1 MKPLPTILAAAF
13 LVRVIIACCFQNI
26 VAPDEVFQALEQA
39 HRLVYGQ
46 GVVPWEFQVGLR
58 CWLIP
63 LVLAVPM
70 AAAHFVGLDPLG
82 GLIFIRILL
91 CAASLGIV
99 ACAVKWG
106 ERFYGQ
112 DGAWITGLF
121 TAFWPDLWLMAPHP
135 LEEVLAADV
144 LVPAVYLLGTAV
156 GLRRVAWAGLLL
168 GLAFTLRMQL
178 APAIGLAG
186 IVLCR
191 GDARRWAVALGV
203 AALPVLAAGLLDWV
217 SWGQPFRSFW
227 LNIYLNV
234 VLGVAKTEFGAGP
247 PSYFAYMMGLD
258 WFWTL
263 PVFLI
268 LAWQGGRKLWLPG
281 AMALLIL
288 LTHMLIAHKEY
299 RFIFPAIAL
308 AAPLAG
314 LGLAALLIRLRAAGR
329 LTVPRLVLGALLLA
343 GPLASPW
350 LYFMLNLHA
359 SSYAMFE
366 DVARLPVSLVSLQGS
381 DPDFHLFMPI
391 DLVFTAAQRLTSK
404 TQTSAPGGMSIA
416 DTIVAPA
423 NSGDIPAAFIRRR
436 CYPSTWIPFAA
447 APRPSVCI
455 WTRPGI
461 VTDSAAAPP
470 FEIPSPAAAK
480 PFIIPDRLD
489 P

>member
-1 MKPLPTILAAAF
+1 M
-13 LVRVIIACCFQNI
+13 VIACWFQNI

-39 HRLVYGQ
+39 HRLVYCQ

-70 AAAHFVGLDPLG
+70 AAAHLAGLSPLG
-82 GLIFIRILL
+82 GLILIRVLL

-106 ERFYGQ
+106 ERFYGRE
-112 DGAWITGLF
+112 GAWIAGLF
-121 TAFWPDLWLMAPHP
+121 TACWPDLWLMAPHP

-144 LVPAVYLLGTAV
+144 LVPAVYLVGTAV

-178 APAIGLAG
+178 APAIALAG
-186 IVLCR
+186 ILLCR
-191 GDARRWAVALGV
+191 GDLRRWAVALGV
-203 AALPVLAAGLLDWV
+203 AALPVLAAGVLDWF

-227 LNIYLNV
+227 LNIYLNM
-234 VLGVAKTEFGAGP
+234 VLGVAKTEFGASP
-247 PSYFAYMMGLD
+247 PYYFFYMMMVD

-263 PVFLI
+263 PVFLV
-268 LAWQGGRKLWLPG
+268 LAWRGGRQLWLPG

-288 LTHMLIAHKEY
+288 LTHTLIAHKEY

-308 AAPLAG
+308 AVPLAG
-314 LGLAALLIRLRAAGR
+314 LGLADFLIRLRAAGR
-329 LTVPRLVLGALLLA
+329 LTAPRLATYGLLLA

-350 LYFMLNLHA
+350 LYFLLNLHA
-359 SSYAMFE
+359 TSYEIFE
-366 DVARLPVSLVSLQGS
+366 DVARLPVNLVSLQGS

-391 DLVFTAAQRLTSK
+391 DLVFNGAKQLTSR
-404 TQTSAPGGMSIA
+404 TETPVPGGTVEA
-416 DTIVAPA
+416 DAIVAPA
-423 NSGDIPAAFIRRR
+423 NSGDIPASFIRQR
-436 CYPSTWIPFAA
+436 CYPSTWIPLVDK
-447 APRPSVCI
+447 PRPLICI
-455 WTRPGI
+455 WTRPGA
-461 VTDSAAAPP
+461 VADSATAPP
-470 FEIPSPAAAK
+470 FEIPSPKAAQ
-480 PFIIPDRLD
+480 PYIIPDRLD

>member
-1 MKPLPTILAAAF
+1 MRPLPTILAVAF
-13 LVRVIIACCFQNI
+13 LVRVVIACAFHNI
-26 VAPDEVFQALEQA
+26 IAPDEVFQALEQA

-63 LVLAVPM
+63 LLLSVPM
-70 AAAHFVGLDPLG
+70 AAAKLAGLSPLG
-82 GLIFIRILL
+82 GLIFIRLLL

-106 ERFYGQ
+106 ERFHGRE
-112 DGAWITGLF
+112 GAWIAGLF
-121 TAFWPDLWLMAPHP
+121 TALWPDLWLMAPHP

-144 LVPAVYLLGTAV
+144 LVPAVYLAGTAV

-178 APAIGLAG
+178 APAIALAG
-186 IVLCR
+186 IMLCR
-191 GDARRWAVALGV
+191 GDARRWAVALSV
-203 AALPVLAAGLLDWV
+203 AALPVLAAGMLDWF

-234 VLGVAKTEFGAGP
+234 VVGVAKAEYGAGP

-258 WFWTL
+258 WLWTL
-263 PVFLI
+263 PVFLL
-268 LAWQGGRKLWLPG
+268 LAWRGGKRLWLPA

-314 LGLAALLIRLRAAGR
+314 LGVAELLIRLRAAGG
-329 LTVPRLVLGALLLA
+329 LTIPRLVLGAALLA
-343 GPLASPW
+343 GPLTSPW
-350 LYFMLNLHA
+350 LYFML
-359 SSYAMFE
+359 SWQ
-366 DVARLPVSLVSLQGS
+366 ARSFHVFTRLAADHPRLVSLQGW
-381 DPDFHLFMPI
+381 DHTFHSFLPFDI
-391 DLVFTAAQRLTSK
+391 VFTGATSLTSQSI
-404 TQTSAPGGMSIA
+404 TPEAGGPIIA
-416 DTIVAPA
+416 DAIIATE
-423 NSGDIPAAFIRRR
+423 NTKGIPAIFSHPV
-436 CYPSTWIPFAA
+436 CYPGQWIPFAA
-447 APRPSVCI
+447 KPNPRTCI
-455 WTRPGI
+455 WRGPGTAGSI
-461 VTDSAAAPP
+461 AAAPLFVLP
-470 FEIPSPAAAK
+470 FPKAAK